1 MQKQLSMALIL
12 AFTTLILAGCAE
24 SERDK
29 YYRQQNEDRKKV
41 EQISHDAAESIQK
54 MDTSRKAIK
63 D

>member
-1 MQKQLSMALIL
+1 MKRQLSMALIL
-12 AFTTLILAGCAE
+12 VFATLILAGCAE

-41 EQISHDAAESIQK
+41 EQLAHDAAESIKK